1 MSRRKFRQA
10 LLVRLLP
17 PVVYLF
23 LIVLRTTLRIR
34 HVNNEAVDRLRQEGQ
49 NIIACFWHGRLLAMP
64 FAYKGQRLKVLI
76 SRHADGEFIA
86 RVIGYFGMGT
96 VRGSYRK
103 GTVSSIREM
112 IAELAEGTDI
122 AITPDGPKG
131 PRHKVKEGIIELA
144 RLTRRPIVPVTY
156 GASKKKLFDSW
167 DRFLL
172 PYPFSKIVYVWGD
185 PIYVSRETRGDGLE
199 RERQR
204 LEREL
209 IALTEAADRIVCGD

>member
-1 MSRRKFRQA
+1 M
-10 LLVRLLP
+10 
-17 PVVYLF
+17 
-23 LIVLRTTLRIR
+23 
-34 HVNNEAVDRLRQEGQ
+34 
-49 NIIACFWHGRLLAMP
+49 
-64 FAYKGQRLKVLI
+64 
-76 SRHADGEFIA
+76 
-86 RVIGYFGMGT
+86 
-96 VRGSYRK
+96 
-103 GTVSSIREM
+103 
-112 IAELAEGTDI
+112 
-122 AITPDGPKG
+122 
-131 PRHKVKEGIIELA
+131 
-144 RLTRRPIVPVTY
+144 TY